1 LKRLF
6 LLGYPV
12 AHSLSPAMQNAALK
26 ALGLD
31 YEYGLMPVPPGGLA
45 TRVGELRGTSAG
57 FNVTIPHKV
66 AVIPLLDCLDE
77 SASAVGAVN
86 TVVNDGGRLTGYNT
100 DCTASTRALREHY
113 GDLGG
118 CRVVVL
124 GAGGVARAV
133 SMGLAPHAEWVRILA
148 RDEAKALAL
157 GGEVHA
163 RTGATIQGG
172 GIEDAAESIRAADI
186 LVNATPVGMS
196 PNIGSSPAPAEAL
209 HGGLLV
215 FDLVYNPERTQLL
228 ADAEKAGARTLGG
241 LPMLVYQGAEALR
254 LWTGR
259 DAPEALMMEAARSA
273 IGGKTA

>member
-1 LKRLF
+1 
-6 LLGYPV
+6 
-12 AHSLSPAMQNAALK
+12 MQNAALK
-26 ALGLD
+26 ELGLN

-45 TRVGELRGTSAG
+45 ARVGELRGTSAG

-66 AVIPLLDCLDE
+66 TIGPLLDCLDE

-100 DCTASTRALREHY
+100 DCAACVRALRERY
-113 GDLGG
+113 GDLSG

-124 GAGGVARAV
+124 GAGGAARAV
-133 SMGLAPHAEWVRILA
+133 SMGLAPHAEWIRILA
-148 RDEAKALAL
+148 RDKTKALAL
-157 GGEVHA
+157 AGEVRA
-163 RTGATIQGG
+163 RTGAIVEGVG
-172 GIEDAAESIRAADI
+172 VEDSVENIHAADI

-196 PNIGSSPAPAEAL
+196 PNIGASPVPSEAL
-209 HGGLLV
+209 HARLLV

-228 ADAEKAGARTLGG
+228 SDAERASARILGG

-259 DAPEALMMEAARSA
+259 EAPEVLMMEAARRA
-273 IGGKTA
+273 IGGDAA